1 VSNLLSHT
9 LNFLEITFA
18 NAWIKKTL
26 PVFYFCRFVELAL
39 GKEAL
44 LYLCNLSEDFTQPLF
59 EKCTGITTFAPGMAA
74 VRGNWEAGGAM

>member
-26 PVFYFCRFVELAL
+26 PVIYFCRFVELAL

-44 LYLCNLSEDFTQPLF
+44 PYPYNPSEDIYATLF
-59 EKCTGITTFAPGMAA
+59 RKMY
-74 VRGNWEAGGAM
+74 GNHYHCPENGCR